1 MPDGWQEN
9 TEETHGFS
17 SGHFGPGGD
26 YKDEAYPEGCT
37 VVDNPPFSILAEIQK
52 FYLDRN
58 IKFFLFAPELTAFSG
73 KETVMRVN
81 HIFADCG
88 VTYQNGA
95 KVRTAFVTNLSDGIV
110 AETAPDLAIMV
121 QKEMDRLARTKK
133 KELPKYDYPDE
144 IITAAMLGKYAKR
157 GVTFRIRAED
167 CTRVSALDEQR
178 KHGKAIFGGGLL
190 LSERAA
196 RERRTSGATEEEK
209 TGARKWQLSERE
221 KEIVKG
227 LGK

>member
-1 MPDGWQEN
+1 MPDGWREN
-9 TEETHGFS
+9 TAETHGFS
-17 SGHFGPGGD
+17 SGHFGRGGD
-26 YKDEAYPEGCT
+26 YKDETYPEGCT

-52 FYLDRN
+52 FYLDRD

-73 KETVMRVN
+73 KDIVMRVS

-88 VTYQNGA
+88 IVYQNGA
-95 KVRTAFVTNLSDGIV
+95 RVRTAFVTNLSDGIV
-110 AETAPDLAIMV
+110 AETAPDLAIIV
-121 QKEMDRLARTKK
+121 QKEMDRLARMKK

-144 IITAAMLGKYAKR
+144 IITAAMLGKYAKK
-157 GVTFRIRAED
+157 GVTLQIRAED
-167 CTRVSALDEQR
+167 CTRVSTLDEQR

-190 LSERAA
+190 LSERAV

-227 LGK
+227 LGR

>member
-1 MPDGWQEN
+1 M
-9 TEETHGFS
+9 TEIRDFS
-17 SGHFGPGGD
+17 SGHFGRGGD
-26 YKDEAYPEGCT
+26 YKDATYPEGCT

-52 FYLDRN
+52 FYLDQD

-73 KETVMRVN
+73 KGIAMRVN
-81 HIFADCG
+81 HIFADCE

-95 KVRTAFVTNLSDGIV
+95 RVRTAFVTNLSNGIV

-121 QKEMDRLARTKK
+121 QKEMDRLAGMKK

-144 IITAAMLGKYAKR
+144 IITAAMLGKYAKK
-157 GVTFRIRAED
+157 GVTLQIRAED
-167 CTRVSALDEQR
+167 CTRVSAMDEQR
-178 KHGKAIFGGGLL
+178 KHGKTIFGGGLL
-190 LSERAA
+190 LSKKAA
-196 RERRTSGATEEEK
+196 AEK
-209 TGARKWQLSERE
+209 AAAEKAVARKWRLSERE